1 MFAPLILLVWFVFW
15 AGNIMQSWCQP
26 AFNHHAADLI
36 EEHSHD
42 HAAPSAH
49 VSPAVPDQSCCHQL
63 KSFDVVSSAAA
74 VLSGDSQRVLQVI
87 FYLAVVYLLVP
98 RRTSNPFYLHSPQ
111 PPPRAYL
118 RTRRLLI

>member
-1 MFAPLILLVWFVFW
+1 
-15 AGNIMQSWCQP
+15 MQPWCEP
-26 AFNHHAADLI
+26 ALNHHAAGLI

-42 HAAPSAH
+42 HAAPLAH

-74 VLSGDSQRVLQVI
+74 VLSEDNQRGLQVVLYP
-87 FYLAVVYLLVP
+87 FVVYLLVP
-98 RRTSNPFYLHSPQ
+98 RRTPNLFYPHSPH
-111 PPPRAYL
+111 PPPRTYL